1 MLMPLTPK
9 ALSGTMIFGGLAKL
23 KVKQVSLSR
32 DANER
37 AGQAMQPLTEL
48 SDLKKLPSHGLQA
61 VDNSFAMFPA
71 GHGLQRKKT
80 EL

>member
-9 ALSGTMIFGGLAKL
+9 ALSGTMNFGGLAKL

-61 VDNSFAMFPA
+61 VDNLFAMLPA
-71 GHGLQRKKT
+71 GHGLQRIKS

>member
-48 SDLKKLPSHGLQA
+48 SDLKKLPSHALQA
-61 VDNSFAMFPA
+61 VDN
-71 GHGLQRKKT
+71 
-80 EL
+80 

>member
-9 ALSGTMIFGGLAKL
+9 ALSGTIIFGGLAKS

-37 AGQAMQPLTEL
+37 AGQAMQPPTEL
-48 SDLKKLPSHGLQA
+48 SDLKKLPTHGLQV

-71 GHGLQRKKT
+71 GHGLQQIKS